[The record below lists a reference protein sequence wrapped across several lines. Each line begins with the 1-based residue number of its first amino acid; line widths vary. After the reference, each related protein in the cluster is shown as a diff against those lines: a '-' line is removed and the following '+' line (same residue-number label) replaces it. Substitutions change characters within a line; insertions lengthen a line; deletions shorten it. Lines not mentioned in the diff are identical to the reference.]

1 MNNKIIQVCWNYL
14 ILKRQYKA
22 LISVM
27 LLKKSGNSWILKGID
42 KYLLDLTWIVQTQ
55 MVLLISISY
64 PSFWPPCPQQ
74 SFTSESVGRILPCTA
89 DTGFLFPCT
98 KASTPNGTHDGSIPN
113 APSKI
118 PLWISVVSSS
128 STLLQQDYGNP
139 SFPSQKWLL
148 RMTFPAGHH
157 WARSPL
163 NVAGPSHS
171 LTCMQF
177 IHQYSAFLSIHLW
190 IFFLFFFFFFN
201 PISLCAPTFVLHT
214 CHCWVPPVVNLGK
227 MCHDCLMC
235 SKQFQVITYVFFIL
249 PTPNRLRRPVS

>member
-1 MNNKIIQVCWNYL
+1 
-14 ILKRQYKA
+14 
-22 LISVM
+22 M
-27 LLKKSGNSWILKGID
+27 LLMKSGNSWILKDIG

-55 MVLLISISY
+55 TVLLISISY
-64 PSFWPPCPQQ
+64 PSFWPPCLQQ

-89 DTGFLFPCT
+89 DTGFLLPCT
-98 KASTPNGTHDGSIPN
+98 KAATPNGTHNGSIPN

-148 RMTFPAGHH
+148 RMTFTGQEALSTLLVLLTVLH
-157 WARSPL
+157 ACSLFTSILLFSP
-163 NVAGPSHS
+163 
-171 LTCMQF
+171 F
-177 IHQYSAFLSIHLW
+177 ICG
-190 IFFLFFFFFFN
+190 FFSFFFFN

-227 MCHDCLMC
+227 MCHGCLMC

-249 PTPNRLRRPVS
+249 PTPNRLRRPVT